1 VDREKSRVIEIS
13 GHNDLPS
20 CTCDGQDLGVSG
32 AFQADARGVD
42 GLMTG
47 VDQPVCGSRRD
58 RHVDEEVQPSTSST
72 LSSSARL
79 AA

>member
-1 VDREKSRVIEIS
+1 MNREKSRVIEIR
-13 GHNDLPS
+13 GHDDLPS
-20 CTCDGQDLGVSG
+20 CTCDGQDLGVPG
-32 AFQADARGVD
+32 ACQADARGVD
-42 GLMTG
+42 GLMAG
-47 VDQPVCGSRRD
+47 GDQLGYGSRRD